1 MLAQL
6 AQLAHHIML
15 ELSSRDI
22 TPELSSREL
31 SRTLTDLDPPPKSGA
46 NGANGAN

>member
-6 AQLAHHIML
+6 AQLAHH
-15 ELSSRDI
+15 I

-46 NGANGAN
+46 NEANGAN